1 MNFHKER
8 PAFAM
13 RTYKR
18 QNSFFLPVNMIE
30 IIWLHFNA
38 EQCFSV
44 SLAIKQNN
52 TLLYKC
58 TKHHCLRHALPGRGY
73 RSNCKFIYF
82 SSIIFCAVLAI
93 IWLIVL
99 LLLRSGNVHPN
110 PGPSSISSVTSSGSS
125 ASILS
130 SITLSRHLSFVHYNV
145 QSIVPKLDVLL
156 TELYDF
162 DILAFSE
169 TWLSPAVPED
179 SIALQSYQ
187 SPERKDRARDHHGG
201 VMIYVKEKIFYC
213 RRRDLEPV
221 GIECIWIEL
230 TLKHKH
236 ILFGLF
242 YRPPNSDSTYFTA
255 IEDSIHPAVDTGIQD
270 IVVTG
275 DFNFN
280 MLSAQLSAKIKN
292 LCEEFSLTQTINFV
306 M

>member
-1 MNFHKER
+1 
-8 PAFAM
+8 M

-18 QNSFFLPVNMIE
+18 QNSFFLLVNIIE

-38 EQCFSV
+38 GQCFSI

-52 TLLYKC
+52 TLFYKC

-73 RSNCKFIYF
+73 RTNCKFIYF
-82 SSIIFCAVLAI
+82 STIIFCAVLAI
-93 IWLIVL
+93 TWLIVL

-110 PGPSSISSVTSSGSS
+110 PGPSSVSSVTSSGSS
-125 ASILS
+125 ASVLS
-130 SITLSRHLSFVHYNV
+130 PISLSRHLSFVHYNV

-169 TWLSPAVPED
+169 TWFSPAVSED

-201 VMIYVKEKIFYC
+201 VMIYVKETIFYC

-236 ILFGLF
+236 ILFW
-242 YRPPNSDSTYFTA
+242 
-255 IEDSIHPAVDTGIQD
+255 
-270 IVVTG
+270 
-275 DFNFN
+275 
-280 MLSAQLSAKIKN
+280 
-292 LCEEFSLTQTINFV
+292 FV
-306 M
+306 L